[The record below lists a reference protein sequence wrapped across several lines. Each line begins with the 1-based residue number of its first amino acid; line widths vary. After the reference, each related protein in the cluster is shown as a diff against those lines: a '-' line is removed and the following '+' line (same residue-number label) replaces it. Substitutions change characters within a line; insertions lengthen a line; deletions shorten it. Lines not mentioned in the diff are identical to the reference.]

1 MTWVTTKLFLR
12 KSWTWFKHYWYVPVL
27 VVYTIVVYVLSR
39 KNTGTLKDVFETR
52 KDSYEEQI
60 KVLNDSHKK
69 ELEKKEELIRQYHD
83 TIERL
88 DHEYKKQKLELRDWE
103 REKVKKIVEETHN
116 DPKARVKRISE
127 EFGFELVEILEE
139 ENEKNTA
146 FIIKY

>member
-1 MTWVTTKLFLR
+1 M
-12 KSWTWFKHYWYVPVL
+12 
-27 VVYTIVVYVLSR
+27 
-39 KNTGTLKDVFETR
+39 
-52 KDSYEEQI
+52 
-60 KVLNDSHKK
+60 
-69 ELEKKEELIRQYHD
+69 
-83 TIERL
+83 

-116 DPKARVKRISE
+116 DPEARVKMISE